1 LLFEKKFSRW
11 HSGKNFPNSHK
22 NRKEIVMRI
31 AVMGIGGIGGYY
43 GGKLALAYAGSG
55 KHEIIFIAR
64 GEHLAAIRKN
74 GLRLITPEGEY
85 QAVPTLA
92 TDHPKEAGLLDLVL
106 FCVKSYSLE
115 EAARVIAGSVRRG
128 SVILPLLNG
137 VDITERLKTL
147 LPGCA
152 VLNGCV
158 YIGASI
164 EGPGVVQHKGGTGQ
178 LIFGPDPKEDVEKY
192 RDIEALLKGAGIP
205 AELVK
210 DAVLPLWT
218 KYIFID
224 PLASLTARLGKSFGA
239 ILENEGERE
248 MLADLMK
255 EVESIARV
263 KGVNF
268 PDDIVRVTLQKAAGF
283 PYATK
288 TSFQLDYEKGRQTE
302 MDIFASYIIKAG
314 KELGIA
320 TPLHERVYGELLKK
334 Q

>member
-1 LLFEKKFSRW
+1 
-11 HSGKNFPNSHK
+11 
-22 NRKEIVMRI
+22 MRI
-31 AVMGIGGIGGYY
+31 AVVGIGGIGGYY

-55 KHEIIFIAR
+55 RHEVIFIAR
-64 GEHLAAIRKN
+64 GEHLAAVRKN

-85 QAVPTLA
+85 NAVPTLA
-92 TDHPKEAGLLDLVL
+92 TDHPKEAGPLDLVL

-115 EAARVIAGSVRRG
+115 EAARVIAGSVRKE

-137 VDITERLKTL
+137 VSITEALRSF
-147 LPGCA
+147 LPECI

-164 EGPGVVQHKGGTGQ
+164 EGPGVVQHKGGTGL
-178 LIFGPDPKEDVEKY
+178 LIFGPDRNEDVEKF
-192 RDIEALLKGAGIP
+192 RGIETLLKEAGIP
-205 AELVK
+205 AELAR
-210 DAVLPLWT
+210 DAAVPVWT

-224 PLASLTARLGKSFGA
+224 PLAVLTARLGKTFGA
-239 ILENEGERE
+239 ILENEGDRE
-248 MLADLMK
+248 MLAGLMK
-255 EVESIARV
+255 EVESVARAR
-263 KGVNF
+263 GVNF
-268 PDDIVRVTLQKAAGF
+268 PKDIVNLTLQKAAGF

-302 MDIFASYIIKAG
+302 LDIFAGYVVKAG

-320 TPLHERVYGELLKK
+320 TPLHDRIYGELLKT